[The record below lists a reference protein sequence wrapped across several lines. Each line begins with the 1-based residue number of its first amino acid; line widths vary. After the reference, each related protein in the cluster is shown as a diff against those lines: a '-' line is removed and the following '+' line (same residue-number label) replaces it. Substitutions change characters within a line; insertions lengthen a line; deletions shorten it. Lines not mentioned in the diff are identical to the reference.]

1 MKKKGYKHIVTI
13 VVSLFIFLFA
23 IIYLIQYSQKR
34 NIEEQIYRLK
44 WLANVGFVGDLFSYT
59 YGYFIEEGLNVK
71 VLQGG
76 PKNNP
81 ILEVETGAADFG
93 VASADQIIKACERDV
108 DIVVIAQIYQKN
120 PVQWIYRQP
129 KINDIID
136 KPKMLANKKIGVT
149 YGDNDYNIMKAL
161 MSKYSIDTTGFYAV
175 KYSYIPFTKGSVEL
189 FPVYK
194 NTQGVELEN
203 QLLNEGEN
211 VGFFDPEMHGIK
223 FVANSI
229 ITSSRKIRD
238 ERSEVVSF
246 LRALLR
252 GWEDALKVE
261 NEDKAIKAVISYVGL
276 TENQDS
282 LKSIYSDQ
290 INVTKSL
297 VYPDGDKMFK
307 IGNIDIPAWQ
317 KTEKLMLELGLIKE
331 NVDIINK
338 IDKSILS
345 EVWE

>member
-1 MKKKGYKHIVTI
+1 MINKRLKHIITI
-13 VVSLFIFLFA
+13 ISALLVFSMA

-34 NIEEQIYRLK
+34 EIKEQVYRLK

-76 PKNNP
+76 PQNNP
-81 ILEVETGAADFG
+81 ILEIETGAADFG
-93 VASADQIIKACERDV
+93 VASADQIIKACERDA

-129 KINDIID
+129 KKNDIID
-136 KPKMLANKKIGVT
+136 KPEILADKKIGVT

-161 MSKYSIDTTGFYAV
+161 MSMHSIDTTGFYSV
-175 KYSYIPFTKGSVEL
+175 KYSYIPFTKGSVDL

-203 QLLNEGEN
+203 QLFNEGES
-211 VGFFDPEMHGIK
+211 VGYFDPEIHGVK

-238 ERSEVVSF
+238 EREEVVGF
-246 LRALLR
+246 LKALLR
-252 GWEDALKVE
+252 GWEDALKNE
-261 NEDKAIKAVISYVGL
+261 NKEKSIKAVISYIGL

-282 LKSIYSDQ
+282 LKSIYSKQ
-290 INVTKSL
+290 IDVTKKL
-297 VYPDGDKMFK
+297 IYPDDKKMFK
-307 IGNIDIPAWQ
+307 IGNIDKPAWRQ
-317 KTEKLMLELGLIKE
+317 TEELMLELGLINQK
-331 NVDIINK
+331 VDIINK
-338 IDKSILS
+338 IDESILS
-345 EVWE
+345 EVYE